1 MVKMPGHAWYF
12 TKFRFRSKGKL
23 LDLGWKSLKYV
34 RMTALDESISL
45 MRKALA
51 LLDDAD
57 EPVAAAYL
65 QTAIDRAMRE
75 YPAQPGD
82 RV

>member
-1 MVKMPGHAWYF
+1 MA
-12 TKFRFRSKGKL
+12 
-23 LDLGWKSLKYV
+23 
-34 RMTALDESISL
+34 ALDESISL

-65 QTAIDRAMRE
+65 QTAIDWAIRGH
-75 YPAQPGD
+75 PTQSD
-82 RV
+82 DQI

>member
-1 MVKMPGHAWYF
+1 
-12 TKFRFRSKGKL
+12 
-23 LDLGWKSLKYV
+23 
-34 RMTALDESISL
+34 

-65 QTAIDRAMRE
+65 QTAIDRAIRE
-75 YPAQPGD
+75 YPTQFD
-82 RV
+82 DQI

>member
-1 MVKMPGHAWYF
+1 
-12 TKFRFRSKGKL
+12 
-23 LDLGWKSLKYV
+23 
-34 RMTALDESISL
+34 MTALDESISL